1 MPRSMARRLVAAAL
15 ALAAAFAIAACGN
28 KPQIVTEGETEGS
41 YLNVGPM
48 VYQVQISRQLNPR
61 DTEDQTYLQGI
72 VPSEAKLDTGE
83 TWFGIFVLVLN
94 ESDQDQFAA
103 SNFTIEDTQDHIYRP
118 IPQSPRNPF
127 TYHARIVPAGERI
140 PKVDSVASEGVIGGS
155 LLLFKMPLT
164 TLDNRPLEFVVT
176 DQLHHS
182 GRVKL
187 DV

>member
-1 MPRSMARRLVAAAL
+1 MQHARPYRAAL
-15 ALAAAFAIAACGN
+15 VLLLAATALLAGCGN
-28 KPQIVTEGETEGS
+28 KKKTETEGKNEGV
-41 YLNVGPM
+41 YLDVGPLI
-48 VYQVQISRQLNPR
+48 YQVQISRQLNPR

-72 VPSEAKLDTGE
+72 VPSEAKLDTGQ
-83 TWFGIFVLVLN
+83 TWFGVFVLALN
-94 ESDQDQFAA
+94 EGDKDQFAA
-103 SNFTIEDTQDHIYRP
+103 SNFAIEDTQDHVYRP

-127 TYHARIVPAGERI
+127 TYHARVIPAGERI
-140 PKVDSVASEGVIGGS
+140 PKVDSVASEGVIAGS
-155 LLLFKMPLT
+155 LLLFKLPRT